1 MRFDIDIKH
10 DVDTELK
17 WSPELDSTDIAT
29 KVTDG
34 GVTLY
39 GFARTFHERHQ
50 AELSV
55 KRIAGVTAVANDLAI
70 RPNGPHKASDPQIA
84 RDAMEVLKLE
94 LPSMWDQ
101 IRIMVRQG
109 RVVLEGTVKW
119 QFVRE
124 RAESAVRRVVGIVDI
139 RNAIQVAPAS
149 MNGDIKRGIEAALNR
164 SAVVDS
170 SHITVEVCGTEV
182 TLTGTVR
189 SWVEREEA
197 QQSAWSAPG
206 VTDVLDALEVRR

>member
-1 MRFDIDIKH
+1 MRPDTNLKH

-17 WSPELDSTDIAT
+17 WNPELDSTDIAT

-34 GVTLY
+34 AVTLY
-39 GFARTFHERHQ
+39 GFARNFHERHQ
-50 AELSV
+50 AEVSV
-55 KRIAGVTAVANDLAI
+55 KRIVGVRAVANDLAI
-70 RPNGPHKASDPQIA
+70 RPNGPNKAADPEIA
-84 RDAMEVLKLE
+84 RAAMNALKLE
-94 LPSMWDQ
+94 LPTMWEP
-101 IRIMVRQG
+101 IRIMVRDA

-124 RAESAVRRVVGIVDI
+124 RAERAVRQVVGIVDI
-139 RNAIQVAPAS
+139 RNSIHVAPAIVD
-149 MNGDIKRGIEAALNR
+149 GDIKSCIEAAFDR

-170 SHITVEVCGTEV
+170 SHITVEVCGNDV

-197 QQSAWSAPG
+197 HQAAWSAPG
-206 VTDVLDALEVRR
+206 VTDVVDALEVRG